1 MKKPLLL
8 LLSSLLSLSMY
19 AQIDCSSPRFDQE
32 VFSVVN
38 VTSNVVYGSN
48 VDANGATVTLKM
60 DIYQPDGDTM
70 MQRPLIVWAH
80 GGSFL
85 AGSKTDNDVAT
96 LCQRFA
102 KRGYVCASID
112 YRLGIPFPVNQT
124 SATKAVYRATQ
135 DLKAAIRF
143 FRKDATMLNQYK
155 IDPNIIFAGG
165 SSAGA
170 FMALHHAYLDKV
182 SEIPTQID
190 TTVMGGIEGNSGNP
204 GYSSSVNAVIDL
216 CGALGDRHWVEPGD
230 IPFVAMHG
238 NYDNTVP
245 YATAMIYL
253 IGTFPIM
260 VIDGSYS
267 VAGYADTVG
276 VYNQMYTYFGADH
289 VPYAT
294 SAAYMDTTTRFVS
307 NFLFSHLGC
316 TPSDPNPLPNTFNT
330 TTSIASVNAPA
341 EVNIFPNPANDFISI
356 QSAEAVQSIQL
367 CNLQGAIVKSM
378 SVNALNRSVTIS
390 DLANGLYVLKMSIG
404 NRIINKKVI
413 VAHP

>member
-1 MKKPLLL
+1 MKKPILLL
-8 LLSSLLSLSMY
+8 LYIVFSLTLN
-19 AQIDCSSPRFDQE
+19 AQIDCVSPRFDQE
-32 VFSVVN
+32 VFSTVS
-38 VTSNVVYGSN
+38 VTSNVVFGSN
-48 VDANGATVTLKM
+48 VDVNGATVTLKM

-85 AGSKTDNDVAT
+85 AGSKTDNDVAA

-182 SEIPTQID
+182 SEIPVQID
-190 TTVMGGIEGNSGNP
+190 TTVMGGLEGNSGNP
-204 GYSSSVNAVIDL
+204 GYSSAVNAVIDL
-216 CGALGDRHWVEPGD
+216 CGALGDRRWVEPGD

-238 NYDNTVP
+238 TNDNTVP
-245 YATAMIYL
+245 YATNMIYL
-253 IGTFPIM
+253 LGAFPIM

-267 VAGYADTVG
+267 VAGYADTIG
-276 VYNQMYTYFGADH
+276 VNNQMFTYYGADH
-289 VPYAT
+289 VPYALNA
-294 SAAYMDTTTRFVS
+294 SYMDTTVKFVS
-307 NFLFSHLGC
+307 NFLFSYLGC
-316 TPSDPNPLPNTFNT
+316 TPSDPNPLPNTFNST
-330 TTSIASVNAPA
+330 TAINSVSSTPD
-341 EVNIFPNPANDFISI
+341 VSVFPNPAKEFIGVTSSETI
-356 QSAEAVQSIQL
+356 QSVQLI
-367 CNLQGAIVKSM
+367 NLQGAIVKFI
-378 SVNALNRSVTIS
+378 SVNALNSSLNIS
-390 DLANGLYVLKMSIG
+390 DLANGLYVL
-404 NRIINKKVI
+404 RIHFRDRIVNKRV
-413 VAHP
+413 VLEH